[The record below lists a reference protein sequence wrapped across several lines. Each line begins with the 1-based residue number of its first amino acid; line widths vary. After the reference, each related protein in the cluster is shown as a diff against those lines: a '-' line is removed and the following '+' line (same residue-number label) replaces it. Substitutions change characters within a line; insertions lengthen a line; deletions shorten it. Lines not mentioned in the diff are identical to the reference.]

1 MKAVTHVFSR
11 GLLVK
16 PESGLMPDYVLYQLA
31 KKHEETGRMC
41 VYAATQYG
49 AFMGIVTPFP
59 PLEGKFAYAEHVTYP
74 NGLMECYQIPEIP
87 KEAKKCRT
95 KKTR

>member
-31 KKHEETGRMC
+31 KKHEESGRMY
-41 VYAATQYG
+41 VYVATQYG
-49 AFMGIVTPFP
+49 TFMGLVTPFP
-59 PLEGKFAYAEHVTYP
+59 PLEGKFAYAEHVSFP
-74 NGLMECYQIPEIP
+74 SGLMECYEIPEIP
-87 KEAKKCRT
+87 KEAKKCR
-95 KKTR
+95 KKKVR

>member
-11 GLLVK
+11 GLIVK
-16 PESGLMPDYVLYQLA
+16 AESGTMPDSVLYQLA
-31 KKHEETGRMC
+31 KKHEESGRM
-41 VYAATQYG
+41 VEYVTTQYG
-49 AFMGIVTPFP
+49 VFMGIVTPFP
-59 PLEGKFAYAEHVTYP
+59 PLEGKFAYAEHVSYP
-74 NGLMECYQIPEIP
+74 NGLMEVYAVPEIP